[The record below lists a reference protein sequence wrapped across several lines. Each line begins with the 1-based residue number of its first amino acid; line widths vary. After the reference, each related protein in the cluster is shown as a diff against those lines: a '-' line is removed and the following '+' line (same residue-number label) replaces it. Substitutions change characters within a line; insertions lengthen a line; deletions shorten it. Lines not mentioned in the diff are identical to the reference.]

1 MQAGESW
8 PYPRPKDLMTY
19 LTYEDSVLD
28 HADER
33 GCLSYGDAQALLSQ
47 HGFTV
52 ADLYADNHGVSWV
65 HLDERNAQALLNWL
79 GY

>member
-1 MQAGESW
+1 
-8 PYPRPKDLMTY
+8 MTY
-19 LTYEDSVLD
+19 LTFEDSVLD

-33 GCLSYGDAQALLSQ
+33 GCLSHGDAQELLSQ

>member
-1 MQAGESW
+1 
-8 PYPRPKDLMTY
+8 MTY